1 MTHISIISTFLRAG
15 VSYKERE
22 RCREEVHAYI
32 EESCKPQPKRNPNP
46 KAHVTT
52 TTTGSLN
59 ATTAASIQSN
69 TTGHGSNDVMI
80 PTMPASVSL
89 NAMMLPTATTTGSL
103 NATTAASIQSNT
115 TGHGSND
122 VMIPTMPASVSLNAM
137 MLPTQDAQ
145 RNLMMFM
152 QMQQQQQQFL
162 MQMMFMNYHKNT

>member
-32 EESCKPQPKRNPNP
+32 DESCKPQPKRNPNP

-59 ATTAASIQSN
+59 ETTAASIQSN

-89 NAMMLPTATTTGSL
+89 NAMMLPTA
-103 NATTAASIQSNT
+103 
-115 TGHGSND
+115 
-122 VMIPTMPASVSLNAM
+122 
-137 MLPTQDAQ
+137 DAQ
-145 RNLMMFM
+145 TNLMRFM